1 MTSFTA
7 TRVSDDTAVAL
18 LGTIDEHLVL
28 VSSEITRL
36 VRELMDRSVVSF
48 QGSVNNCPTMVE
60 VSEPYPV
67 PGDSRRPGLSFNTFV
82 RVSQIG
88 EAVTGMPL
96 DFDVKRERLKVLVDE
111 ATALETARAAL
122 KKR

>member
-1 MTSFTA
+1 MNNVTA
-7 TRVSDDTAVAL
+7 RISDDTAVAL

-28 VSSEITRL
+28 VNSEITGL
-36 VRELMDRSVVSF
+36 VRELMDRRVVSF

-67 PGDSRRPGLSFNTFV
+67 PGDNRRPGLSFDTFV
-82 RVSQIG
+82 RISQIG
-88 EAVTGMPL
+88 EAVASTEL
-96 DFDVKRERLKVLVDE
+96 DFDIKRDRLKILVDE